1 MLLSMVDSRLHVI
14 SQKDLEVGLSAEDK
28 VSMKEKMFPMLEVLK
43 Q

>member
-28 VSMKEKMFPMLEVLK
+28 VSMKEKMLEVLK